1 LPLIFQFTLKNYL
14 GIVDMG
20 RAEINSGLAD
30 QMVKNAVKKC
40 AVRYL
45 DGNIQHAISSLQEGR
60 HDICIAFSHFLAL
73 EIAEYLGKMDKTV
86 KAIYEYGVDPAS
98 ARIHDTEQVP
108 SEAIG
113 INLVSWVERKSAA
126 LSALVVT
133 LNTVLS
139 EAEQNLGFGA
149 PDSTHFPLDLK
160 MVTDE
165 DVQNQ
170 HGYAV
175 IVNSELIHSTQ
186 VWPHIDQSPRIE
198 AAEPATAS
206 QDSLLELL
214 TSFDPEF
221 APTDRII
228 NHALAIERTPPDQRG
243 ALEYHLTKLKVAI
256 IRKIISDQLSY
267 INIAKKWFTIEDL
280 AEIHQKRIGYGRIGG
295 KAAGLLLAERILK
308 EVGGDDVKKCINL
321 PQSYFIG
328 SDLLYI
334 FLAMNGLMHWNDQ
347 KYKPEEDI
355 RSDYPTILEEFQ
367 TGKFPPEVLAAFENI
382 LEEIG
387 EKPLIVRS
395 SSQLE
400 DNFGTIFAGKYD
412 SFYCPNQGSL
422 EERLSALTTAIAKTY
437 ASTLKPEALLYRR
450 SKGLQDYDE
459 RMAVLIQV
467 VQGEQF
473 GKYFFPQASGV
484 AFSRNLYRWAPEIRR
499 EDGFVRLVWGF
510 GTRAVGRVG
519 DDYPRLIALSHPNL
533 QPDDSAEA
541 ITRYSQHYID
551 LIDLEENAFKTLP
564 IHEVLSAKYKPLRYI
579 AQLEEDN
586 FLSTPRMR
594 VMKNDVPR
602 LVLTYDEFLKRT
614 PFTDI
619 LSKILRTIEE
629 HYHYA
634 VDLEFTVSIDNPQD
648 PNPDITFSLLQCR
661 PQPQLQD
668 IHPTQ
673 IPENLPE
680 EDVIFSTHFIVP
692 RGYLP
697 DINQVIFI
705 NPNEYYSLQTPAAR
719 NEVSTTIS
727 KLNSVLEEN
736 KFICIGPGRWGSTN
750 SDLGVFVSYADIYN
764 AGALVEISGEG
775 IGPAPEP
782 SLGTHF
788 FQDLMEAH
796 IYPLAIMLDEEET
809 IFNPDFF
816 YNAPNSISNWLNV
829 SEAMKKCVHVI
840 DINDFRSNHHM
851 EIVMDDE
858 QNEAV
863 GYLCPD

>member
-1 LPLIFQFTLKNYL
+1 
-14 GIVDMG
+14 MG
-20 RAEINSGLAD
+20 TAEINSGLAD
-30 QMVKNAVKKC
+30 QMVKNAVKKS
-40 AVRYL
+40 AVKYL
-45 DGNIQHAISSLQEGR
+45 DGNIQHTISSLQEGR
-60 HDICIAFSHFLAL
+60 RDICIAFAHFLAL
-73 EIAEYLGKMDKTV
+73 EVAEYLGKMDKTV
-86 KAIYEYGVDPAS
+86 KAIYEYSVDPRS
-98 ARIHDTEQVP
+98 VRVHEKDKIP

-126 LSALVVT
+126 LRELVVT

-139 EAEQNLGFGA
+139 EAEQKLGFGD
-149 PDSTHFPLDLK
+149 PEFTHFPLDLK
-160 MVTDE
+160 MVDNE
-165 DVQNQ
+165 EVHNQ

-175 IVNSELIHSTQ
+175 IVNSERINSTQ
-186 VWPHIDQSPRIE
+186 VWPQIDQSPRNEVQE
-198 AAEPATAS
+198 AAAPS

-221 APTDRII
+221 APSERII
-228 NHALAIERTPPDQRG
+228 NHALAIERTPPEQRG

-267 INIAKKWFTIEDL
+267 INIAKKWFTIQDL
-280 AEIHQKRIGYGRIGG
+280 ADIHNRRIGYGKIGG

-308 EVGGDDVKKCINL
+308 QVGGEEVKKSINL

-328 SDLLYI
+328 SDLIYI
-334 FLAMNGLMHWNDQ
+334 FLAMNGLLHWNDQ

-355 RSDYPTILEEFQ
+355 RNDYPTILEEFQ
-367 TGKFPPEVLAAFENI
+367 TGEFPPEVLAEFRNI

-412 SFYCPNQGSL
+412 SYYCPNQGPI
-422 EERLSALTTAIAKTY
+422 EERLKALTTAIAKTY

-519 DDYPRLIALSHPNL
+519 DDYPRLIALSHPGL
-533 QPDDSAEA
+533 QPDDSADA
-541 ITRYSQHYID
+541 ISRYSQHYID
-551 LIDLEENAFKTLP
+551 LIDLEENKFKTLP
-564 IHEVLSAKYKPLRYI
+564 IHEVLSANYKPLRYI

-586 FLSTPRMR
+586 YLSTPRMR

-614 PFTDI
+614 TFTDR

-629 HYHYA
+629 HYHFA
-634 VDLEFTVSIDNPQD
+634 VDLEFTAEINDLQD
-648 PNPDITFSLLQCR
+648 PNPDITLTLLQCR

-668 IHPTQ
+668 IHHTQ
-673 IPENLPE
+673 IPQNLPE
-680 EDVIFSTHFIVP
+680 EDIVFSTQFIVP
-692 RGYLP
+692 RGYLS
-697 DINQVIFI
+697 DINQVIFV
-705 NPNEYYSLQTPAAR
+705 NPKEYFSLPTPAAR
-719 NEVSTTIS
+719 NEVSITIS
-727 KLNSVLEEN
+727 KLNSTLEEN

-750 SDLGVFVSYADIYN
+750 TDLGVFVSYADIYN

-788 FQDLMEAH
+788 FQDLMEAQ
-796 IYPLAIMLDEEET
+796 IYPLAIMLDDEGT
-809 IFNPDFF
+809 IFNQAFF
-816 YNAPNSISNWLNV
+816 YKTKNSITKWLDV
-829 SEAMKKCVHVI
+829 SDAMKKCVHVI
-840 DINDFRSNHHM
+840 DVSKFRPSHHI
-851 EIVMDDE
+851 EIIMDDE